1 MTVFD
6 YLKKIDINQD
16 SPAEDIMRAYY
27 RWVRSRR
34 PELDRLQATWLAW
47 QFYSQW
53 AGWRAGS

>member
-6 YLKKIDINQD
+6 YLEGHGITPDSAAGDIC
-16 SPAEDIMRAYY
+16 RAYCAWA
-27 RWVRSRR
+27 RACR